1 MAGSVLRAGER
12 GFHDPQALIER
23 KPGRTGMPGQ
33 QLLLLD
39 CGIEAEL
46 ESGVPAHL
54 SCEHP
59 RAAFGSRLSVI
70 EIYSIN

>member
-1 MAGSVLRAGER
+1 LNA
-12 GFHDPQALIER
+12 

-39 CGIEAEL
+39 SGIEAEL

>member
-1 MAGSVLRAGER
+1 
-12 GFHDPQALIER
+12 
-23 KPGRTGMPGQ
+23 MPGQ
-33 QLLLLD
+33 QLPLLD

-59 RAAFGSRLSVI
+59 RAASDRGLVSLKSTQLI
-70 EIYSIN
+70 D

>member
-1 MAGSVLRAGER
+1 LRAGER

-33 QLLLLD
+33 QLLLLLLD
-39 CGIEAEL
+39 CGTEAEI

-70 EIYSIN
+70 EISIN

>member
-1 MAGSVLRAGER
+1 
-12 GFHDPQALIER
+12 
-23 KPGRTGMPGQ
+23 MPGQ
-33 QLLLLD
+33 QLLLD

-54 SCEHP
+54 GCEHP

-70 EIYSIN
+70 EIYSISVIEIYSIN